1 MDVTANVS
9 GRRVLIPAV
18 LSDSW
23 KRRVT
28 SGQQASRKEFM
39 AGGWVWRVA
48 EKRWQGGQKSRVNPC
63 KSKLSPASASPCTVA
78 RIISFS
84 ANPTNLWPAIPAAW
98 KRFRI
103 RPCRSCPPFSRFI
116 MRVKQALYDARFI
129 PTEFFFFF
137 SSLVFASP
145 CRTINALI
153 LFFAFRVEMIIVAWS
168 DVDAFSEIRTRF
180 WVKKYVN
187 YKLFSPS
194 LIRVLRFIP
203 LCFTMTLIV
212 IDNFHDKDYVS
223 KIGLYG
229 TF

>member
-1 MDVTANVS
+1 M
-9 GRRVLIPAV
+9 
-18 LSDSW
+18 
-23 KRRVT
+23 
-28 SGQQASRKEFM
+28 
-39 AGGWVWRVA
+39 A

-137 SSLVFASP
+137 LLPSLCLSVQNNKCFNF
-145 CRTINALI
+145 I
-153 LFFAFRVEMIIVAWS
+153 FRVSRGDDNCRVIRRRCVFRDSNEVLSQEICKLQIVFS
-168 DVDAFSEIRTRF
+168 FSDTSSTFYTFVLYNDVDRYR
-180 WVKKYVN
+180 
-187 YKLFSPS
+187 
-194 LIRVLRFIP
+194 
-203 LCFTMTLIV
+203 
-212 IDNFHDKDYVS
+212 
-223 KIGLYG
+223 
-229 TF
+229 